1 MNSRSRRQIQ
11 ISNQAV
17 VFYHGFFSALVTKAY
32 RVFPKKIS
40 GNQVFDRL
48 KISKFLRRPQLDVF
62 KVPVSDASAYPT
74 FYDILEVW
82 IRLSFE
88 RKVSKEFFEMVSR

>member
-1 MNSRSRRQIQ
+1 MN
-11 ISNQAV
+11 
-17 VFYHGFFSALVTKAY
+17 
-32 RVFPKKIS
+32 
-40 GNQVFDRL
+40 
-48 KISKFLRRPQLDVF
+48 VF